1 MRQPAYSVRYSVVQI
16 NSSLLTITLYS
27 GLEQHSC
34 VTTQIILRAVITDFD
49 CNVKGIKRPRIME
62 SVD

>member
-1 MRQPAYSVRYSVVQI
+1 MRHPNYSVRYCIVQI
-16 NSSLLTITLYS
+16 NSPLLTITLYS

-34 VTTQIILRAVITDFD
+34 VTTQIIFCGVITEFD
-49 CNVKGIKRPRIME
+49 CNINGLKRPRIME